1 VLSRRRGA
9 VQGLPDR
16 RLRLLRTKR
25 GAVAAGPGV
34 APAVPLEPA
43 ISPDSR
49 APARENHLSVTKT
62 EAAHGLMPRAS
73 PPRCLS
79 GGPSPSGSSR
89 RQGPPPV
96 RGHRLPPALGP
107 GEGRRDGRTSFAW
120 TDSGDL
126 LITAHQ
132 ELGGRSRSRRPA
144 TPLLRNRSPSRR
156 RHRVTATARLAV
168 AQLASPSV
176 TVTVTVRQAERK
188 PRPTSRTR

>member
-1 VLSRRRGA
+1 VLSRRRGT

-16 RLRLLRTKR
+16 HLRLLRTKR
-25 GAVAAGPGV
+25 GAVTAGPGV
-34 APAVPLEPA
+34 APAVTLEPT

-62 EAAHGLMPRAS
+62 EAAHGLMPRAP
-73 PPRCLS
+73 PPRCPS
-79 GGPSPSGSSR
+79 GGPSPSGSRR

-107 GEGRRDGRTSFAW
+107 GEGRRDRRTSFAW

-144 TPLLRNRSPSRR
+144 TPLPRNRSPSRR

-168 AQLASPSV
+168 AQLAASSPSV
-176 TVTVTVRQAERK
+176 TARQAERK
-188 PRPTSRTR
+188 PCPTSRTR